1 VYLVL
6 HIDGWTRSKSSIAVR
21 FTTRVDVIRYGRGE
35 IRIAGGELLVWLTS
49 GVALFNDNNNNR
61 LGLFQ
66 QIDGGYKMKGL
77 MTFGFGTLT
86 QFTDANKSIVIGLII
101 CLIDI

>member
-1 VYLVL
+1 VV
-6 HIDGWTRSKSSIAVR
+6 K
-21 FTTRVDVIRYGRGE
+21 
-35 IRIAGGELLVWLTS
+35 LLVCNFS

-86 QFTDANKSIVIGLII
+86 QFTDANKSIVIEDSLFVLSTFNRIEVRNI
-101 CLIDI
+101 ASIVNWNNIQ

>member
-1 VYLVL
+1 L
-6 HIDGWTRSKSSIAVR
+6 AN
-21 FTTRVDVIRYGRGE
+21 F
-35 IRIAGGELLVWLTS
+35 S

-66 QIDGGYKMKGL
+66 QIDGDKMKGL

-86 QFTDANKSIVIGLII
+86 QFTDANKSIVIEDSLFVLSTFNRIEVRNI
-101 CLIDI
+101 ASIVNWNNIQ

>member
-1 VYLVL
+1 L
-6 HIDGWTRSKSSIAVR
+6 AN
-21 FTTRVDVIRYGRGE
+21 F
-35 IRIAGGELLVWLTS
+35 S

-86 QFTDANKSIVIGLII
+86 QFTDANKVL
-101 CLIDI
+101 